1 MRKVIY
7 CVGVALVTFSLSAV
21 VDYLFRLRSSSQ
33 PAPVVQVRPV
43 EVRREYIAEIETPV
57 ESPAPGDFSVVIKTD
72 LGDGELGSHTIKL
85 SKDPVV
91 VDDLD
96 VPEYIDG
103 QEISIVGGDKAA
115 QFRIFERYRTTMTV
129 MGEGPHL
136 DLVDWRHFDS
146 EWIELDQL
154 NQRTFRTLASDKMD
168 ASKFPP
174 TTKSELIDAVR
185 KRAYTDWPEA
195 VELAK
200 TCRSPHHE
208 PCAVGVSSL
217 YFRIEK
223 QVGDR
228 WMTVGVVEVLIP
240 MGC

>member
-7 CVGVALVTFSLSAV
+7 GFGVALLTFSIGAV
-21 VDYLFRLRSSSQ
+21 VFYVTRLRSSSQ
-33 PAPVVQVRPV
+33 PVPVVQVKPV
-43 EVRREYIAEIETPV
+43 VSAAKIETPV
-57 ESPAPGDFSVVIKTD
+57 EPLAPADFTVVIKTD
-72 LGDGELGSHTIKL
+72 LGDGELGSHTMTL

-103 QEISIVGGDKAA
+103 QEISIVGGDTSA

-146 EWIELDQL
+146 EWIPLDQL
-154 NQRTFRTLASDKMD
+154 DQRRFRTLESDKMD

-174 TTKSELIDAVR
+174 TTQAELISAVR
-185 KRAYTDWPEA
+185 KRAADWPEA
-195 VELAK
+195 LELAK

-228 WMTVGVVEVLIP
+228 WIKVGIVEVLIP

>member
-21 VDYLFRLRSSSQ
+21 VDYLFRLRSSSR
-33 PAPVVQVRPV
+33 PVPVVQVQPV
-43 EVRREYIAEIETPV
+43 EVRREYIGEIETPV
-57 ESPAPGDFSVVIKTD
+57 QTPAPGDFSVVIKTD
-72 LGDGELGSHTIKL
+72 LGDGEVGSHTVRL
-85 SKDPVV
+85 SKNPVV
-91 VDDLD
+91 VEDLD

-103 QEISIVGGDKAA
+103 QEISIAGGDKAS

-146 EWIELDQL
+146 EWITLDQL

-174 TTKSELIDAVR
+174 TTQAELISAVR
-185 KRAYTDWPEA
+185 KRAGDWPEA
-195 VELAK
+195 IELSK

-228 WMTVGVVEVLIP
+228 WIQVGLVEVLIP